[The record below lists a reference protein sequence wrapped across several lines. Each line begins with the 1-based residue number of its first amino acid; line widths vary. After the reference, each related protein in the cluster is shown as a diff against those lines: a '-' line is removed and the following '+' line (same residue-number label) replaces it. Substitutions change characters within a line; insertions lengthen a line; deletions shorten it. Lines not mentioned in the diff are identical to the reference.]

1 MKKLY
6 IALLAAALTLPAMAQ
21 EMNSAYFVDGYK
33 YRHRLNPALAPTRS
47 YFSLPALGGISANVR
62 SDMGMKTFL
71 YPYENGQL
79 TTFMNGSVS
88 SEEFL
93 SQLKRNNDLNVNAN
107 LNLLSIGVWGKNGF
121 TSAELSLKIGA
132 QANLPYGL
140 FDFMKNVGAS
150 QSYNFSNIDARAQAY
165 AELALGHAHRIND
178 NLNIGAKVKFIVG
191 VGRANAHVD
200 KLNVVMNQDKW
211 SVTAAGEISSSVPG
225 LVIPTKGETGSATGP
240 ADANQ
245 IDFSGIEMSTEELL
259 ANLRP
264 SGYGAA
270 IDLGAEYKFD
280 DGLLEGLNVSAAVLD
295 LGFISWG
302 GNNFYATT
310 SDKSWE
316 FSGFDNVSF
325 EEGSE
330 NSIGSQFE
338 GLADDL
344 SELII
349 FEKQDAVKSGASMLA
364 CTINLGAEYEMPFY
378 RKLSAG
384 FLYSSRISGLYS
396 KHEGRFSANI
406 NPVKWFGFSASYG
419 ISNYGSSLG
428 AVMNFDFPGFGLFI
442 GTDSAILNVTP
453 PIEDLGG
460 VGLPYGKLNFDVYFG
475 ISFNMGK
482 YRVFGDRD

>member
-1 MKKLY
+1 MKKIY
-6 IALLAAALTLPAMAQ
+6 IVFISAIASCALASAQ
-21 EMNSAYFVDGYK
+21 QLNSAYFTEGYK
-33 YRHRLNPALAPTRS
+33 FRHQINPAFASSRNYLSLGIGNVSLATRS
-47 YFSLPALGGISANVR
+47 NMGIS
-62 SDMGMKTFL
+62 TFL
-71 YPYENGQL
+71 YPVDGQL
-79 TTFMNGSVS
+79 TTFMNSAVS
-88 SEEFL
+88 ADEFL
-93 SQLKRNNDLNVNAN
+93 GKLRRKNVFGADISE
-107 LNLLSIGVWGKNGF
+107 NLLSTGVWGKNGF

-150 QSYNFSNIDARAQAY
+150 QSYNFSNVDARAQAY

-460 VGLPYGKLNFDVYFG
+460 VLPYGKLNFDVYFG